1 MSVEAVTKG
10 GAYTEEILTKNFVA
24 ISKEFNNVTQ
34 WQRHME
40 GHISELFEVTSDLY
54 DVAADLTKRV
64 AKPNGMKTKYKV
76 ILGVV
81 VGVYVGR
88 KMMTRNFEEKLEK
101 VKREARAQ
109 YESFVSSQQSSQNV
123 ENPGRQQ

>member
-64 AKPNGMKTKYKV
+64 SKPNGVKTKYK
-76 ILGVV
+76 IIFGVV

-88 KMMTRNFEEKLEK
+88 KMMTRDFEEKLEK
-101 VKREARAQ
+101 VKREAKAQFDNFVTEQRAVKQ
-109 YESFVSSQQSSQNV
+109 DYGSGSV
-123 ENPGRQQ
+123 G